1 MVIIIK
7 NQYLHLKFLHY
18 LLRLCVWCDQKKNYL
33 RRIKLMKFNNRIS
46 YSSQGGS
53 KMLNLDSVISNMIKT
68 SSNHEQRVRRF
79 MTSRE
84 EAVNRCLN
92 SLIHT
97 LSCKDGDSCRAHGCL
112 KMKRVVEHTKTC
124 PRKNNNFRGCSIC
137 TQLMN
142 LCFYHSKICRA
153 HVCHVP
159 FCRIMKKKLQALNEL
174 YAQKQSIQ
182 SYVYFTIKTNFFIIN
197 IVSNFIVQNE
207 ACSSISNTSTSPAS
221 FKTIIITVDVTNQ

>member
-1 MVIIIK
+1 
-7 NQYLHLKFLHY
+7 
-18 LLRLCVWCDQKKNYL
+18 
-33 RRIKLMKFNNRIS
+33 
-46 YSSQGGS
+46 
-53 KMLNLDSVISNMIKT
+53 MLQLDTVISNMIKT

-79 MTSRE
+79 MTTRE

-97 LSCKDGDSCRAHGCL
+97 LSCRDGDSCKAHGCM

-182 SYVYFTIKTNFFIIN
+182 SMKPVYQFPIPPIHPPVLKQSSSSSLSSIN
-197 IVSNFIVQNE
+197 DGPDMIEPQPKRMRLDDSESSSSSFSDHSNIEAQNSNFNFNNVCNLLQE
-207 ACSSISNTSTSPAS
+207 PQAA
-221 FKTIIITVDVTNQ
+221 V